1 MSESTKEYSQSV
13 AWRTA
18 FLLAVGYMLSYV
30 DRQILAVLIEPIQ
43 ADLGISDTQFGLL
56 HGLAFGLFFALAGL
70 PMGWL
75 CDRFSRPKLIAA
87 GISLWSLS
95 TAACGFA
102 ENFSALFIARM
113 GVGVGEAALAPCAY
127 SLLTDLFKKQSLG
140 RAIGLFSM
148 GSQFGVSIAFF
159 ASSLLLAWL
168 GSTALS
174 SVIEVEPWQLVF
186 IVIGLAGL
194 PLAVLILIA
203 VPESRQQVVSSSPS
217 ASVLHQAVVEPLL
230 FLRKNWQVFLPLFLG
245 YSLFAMATFG
255 FLAWMPAFF
264 LRVLDYSQQSMG
276 VIAGF
281 MVLLCCPI
289 GLMTAGWFV
298 DWLDKKGCQDAA
310 MRAGVIGACCMLPC
324 VLLIAIFSGSES
336 IYLALAVTLF
346 LAPFPMASGTVALQ
360 LSSPPEMRG
369 RISAI
374 FLLVVA
380 LVSQT
385 LGPLNVALL
394 SDKVFVEP
402 GQLGYSIAL
411 ACSVVLVLAM
421 LVLSSGMKAYAKRI
435 ASLSNL
441 S

>member
-1 MSESTKEYSQSV
+1 MSESTKKQSQSV

-18 FLLAVGYMLSYV
+18 FLLAVGYMLSFV
-30 DRQILAVLIEPIQ
+30 DRQILAVLVEPIQ
-43 ADLGISDTQFGLL
+43 GDLLISDTQFGLL

-87 GISLWSLS
+87 GITLWSLS

-102 ENFSALFIARM
+102 ENFSTLFVARM

-148 GSQFGVSIAFF
+148 GSQFGVAVAFF
-159 ASSLLLAWL
+159 ASSLLLSWL
-168 GSTALS
+168 GSTTLA
-174 SVIEVEPWQLVF
+174 SVIDVEPWQLVF
-186 IVIGLAGL
+186 VVIGLAGL
-194 PLAVLILIA
+194 PLAALILIA
-203 VPESRQQVVSSSPS
+203 VPEPRKPVEGSHYKT
-217 ASVLHQAVVEPLL
+217 SVLHQALIEPLL
-230 FLRKNWQVFLPLFLG
+230 CLRQYWRVFLPLFVG

-264 LRVLDYSQQSMG
+264 LRVLGYSQQNMG
-276 VIAGF
+276 IVAGF
-281 MVLLCCPI
+281 MVLLCCPT
-289 GLMTAGWFV
+289 GLIAAGWFV
-298 DWLDKKGCQDAA
+298 DWLDKKGYQDAA
-310 MRAGVIGACCMLPC
+310 MRAGVIGACCMLPS
-324 VLLIAIFSGSES
+324 VLLLVVFSDSSS
-336 IYLALAVTLF
+336 IYIALALTLF

-394 SDKVFVEP
+394 SDSVFVEQ
-402 GQLGYSIAL
+402 GELGYSIAL

-421 LVLSSGMKAYAKRI
+421 LVLSLGVRPYARRI
-435 ASLSNL
+435 ASVL
-441 S
+441 

>member
-1 MSESTKEYSQSV
+1 MSKSTKEHSQSV

-43 ADLGISDTQFGLL
+43 AGLGISDTQFGLL

-87 GISLWSLS
+87 GVSLWSLS
-95 TAACGFA
+95 TAACGLA
-102 ENFSALFIARM
+102 ENFSTLFIARM

-148 GSQFGVSIAFF
+148 GSQFGVSVAFF
-159 ASSLLLAWL
+159 ASSLLLSWL

-174 SVIEVEPWQLVF
+174 SFIEIEPWQLVF

-194 PLAVLILIA
+194 PLAALILIA
-203 VPESRQQVVSSSPS
+203 VPESRQPVWNKSHD
-217 ASVLHQAVVEPLL
+217 ASIFHQAVMEPLVCL
-230 FLRKNWQVFLPLFLG
+230 WQNWRVFLPLFLG

-255 FLAWMPAFF
+255 FLAWLPAFF
-264 LRVLDYSQQSMG
+264 LRVLGYSQQNMG
-276 VIAGF
+276 VVAGF
-281 MVLLCCPI
+281 MVLLCCPA
-289 GLMTAGWFV
+289 GLITAGWFV
-298 DWLDKKGCQDAA
+298 DWLDKRGCQDAA
-310 MRAGVIGACCMLPC
+310 MRAGVVGACCMLPS
-324 VLLIAIFSGSES
+324 VLLIVIFSGSDS
-336 IYLALAVTLF
+336 IYIALAVTLF

-394 SDKVFVEP
+394 SDKVFVAQDE
-402 GQLGYSIAL
+402 LGYSIAL

-421 LVLSSGMKAYAKRI
+421 LVLSLGMRAYARRI
-435 ASLSNL
+435 ASLSHL
-441 S
+441 T